1 LIVERTIVAELPL
14 GINTLVPT
22 DLDGDGEPEILAVCS
37 YWQEIQPTWFIP
49 DYERIADPRIWL
61 IRSPLGKPNAAQLPY
76 VCRWLELGLTK
87 FAATTAF
94 GACGRR

>member
-1 LIVERTIVAELPL
+1 VKRWLLGLSAILVLVVSALALWRSSSLIVERTIVAELPL

-37 YWQEIQPTWFIP
+37 HWQEIQPTWFIP

-61 IRSPLGKPNAAQLPY
+61 IR
-76 VCRWLELGLTK
+76 
-87 FAATTAF
+87 
-94 GACGRR
+94 